1 MDAVTT
7 RRPFWSDWAAFLRRV
22 GLTEFV
28 AWALE
33 ASGPFAF
40 LGAQVVHAGS
50 VFLRPWLSP
59 RALEAFTSL
68 LEDEAESSAFVA
80 YLRGEEEVRT

>member
-1 MDAVTT
+1 MEAATT
-7 RRPFWSDWAAFLRRV
+7 RRSFWSGWATFLRRV

-33 ASGPFAF
+33 ASGPLTF
-40 LGAQVVHAGS
+40 LGAQVLYAGG

-59 RALEAFTSL
+59 CALEAFTSL
-68 LEDEAESSAFVA
+68 LEDETESRAFVA
-80 YLRGEEEVRT
+80 YLRGEEVNT